1 LTTLGES
8 HATQLMPSLE
18 YVVPV
23 QSSHPDLLVIGPL
36 PAEHCVHVLCAAS
49 TTRGASQLSHFP
61 IVLKVAPV
69 HGIHAVRS
77 AFGPCPAVHG
87 RHDER
92 SSLTTLGESH
102 AIHSMPCIEYVVP
115 VQSSHPDL
123 LVIGPLPAEHCVH
136 VVCAASTTRGASQLS
151 HTPCTAAT
159 AQYHAGTS
167 HALCSSFV
175 QTHTGTMIGAYLLRW
190 KLSCQC
196 TPHIDFVLNLAPLQP
211 YTLSK
216 TSACH

>member
-1 LTTLGES
+1 VQFSQPVRSGSGCFAAGHCEHDVCCALTTRGEAQFS
-8 HATQLMPSLE
+8 QDPMVE
-18 YVVPV
+18 YVVPW
-23 QSSHPDLLVIGPL
+23 QRSHRL
-36 PAEHCVHVLCAAS
+36 
-49 TTRGASQLSHFP
+49 
-61 IVLKVAPV
+61 
-69 HGIHAVRS
+69 RS
-77 AFGPCPAVHG
+77 AFGPCPAGHG

-123 LVIGPLPAEHCVH
+123 LAIGPLPAEHCVH

-190 KLSCQC
+190 KMSCQC